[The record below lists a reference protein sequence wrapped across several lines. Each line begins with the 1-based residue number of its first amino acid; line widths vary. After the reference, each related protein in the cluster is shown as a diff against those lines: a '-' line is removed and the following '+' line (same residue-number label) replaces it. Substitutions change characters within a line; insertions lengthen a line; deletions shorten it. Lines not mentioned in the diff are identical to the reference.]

1 LNGCCVGALQDKE
14 VINICDGSRLGYI
27 CDVAVDTCTGKI
39 VSISV
44 PGECKLFS
52 SPRGSLIVIPWEK
65 IEKIGDDTILV
76 NLPPRSECR
85 CERPKNQKPWWKCLF
100 E

>member
-1 LNGCCVGALQDKE
+1 MNGCCVGALQDKE

-76 NLPPRSECR
+76 NLPPR
-85 CERPKNQKPWWKCLF
+85 
-100 E
+100 